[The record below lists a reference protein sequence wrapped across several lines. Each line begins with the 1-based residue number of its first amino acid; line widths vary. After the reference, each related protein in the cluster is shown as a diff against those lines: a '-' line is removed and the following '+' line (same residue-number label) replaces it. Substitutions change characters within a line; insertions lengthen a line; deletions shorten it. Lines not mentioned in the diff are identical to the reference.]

1 MYSVDKSVWV
11 KYIGSCEVPEW
22 YHKKSETK
30 RNERQMEALLAAI
43 GCKRELCIILR
54 E

>member
-22 YHKKSETK
+22 YHKKVR
-30 RNERQMEALLAAI
+30 RNETNVKWKPCWQQLAAS
-43 GCKRELCIILR
+43 ENYA
-54 E
+54 